1 MSLPPFAV
9 LGAGR
14 IGQAIS
20 HDLLENGAERVLVV
34 DVDEARSRALVERLG
49 SRRAEALSADLGTPS
64 SLRPVLSRVSS
75 VISAV
80 PYRLNLGL
88 AREVVAAGCHWTDLG
103 GNTEVVEATLALGAK
118 AKSRKACVIPDA
130 GLQPGFGNILA
141 GEIYRRLGGAEVLRV
156 LVGGLPQKPTGK
168 LKYMFVFSVE
178 GLLNEYEGRVRT
190 LYEKKLRIRKPLTE
204 IEAFPWKGFPELECF
219 HTSGSAS
226 TLPKSF
232 AGKVGRLEV
241 KTVRYVGHAAELK
254 RIFRA
259 VPKGKRAAFL
269 NEIVP
274 HAGRDLV
281 LMRVEGAYKGAKL
294 AYEMEDRFDAKTGL
308 TSMMRTTGFPASIV
322 AQLAA
327 KGELPP
333 GAVIQERD
341 VQALPVIEALS
352 DRGVHVTEVIPG

>member
-1 MSLPPFAV
+1 MPLPPFAV

-20 HDLLENGAERVLVV
+20 HDLLANGAERVLVV
-34 DVDEARSRALVERLG
+34 DVDVSRSDALVERLAD
-49 SRRAEALSADLGTPS
+49 RRVEAHSADLGRPE
-64 SLRPVLSRVSS
+64 SLKPVLSRVAS

-88 AREVVAAGCHWTDLG
+88 AREVVNAGCHWTDLG
-103 GNTEVVEATLALGAK
+103 GNTEVVEATLALGGK
-118 AKSRKACVIPDA
+118 AKKRKTCVIPDA

-141 GEIYRRLGGAEVLRV
+141 GEIYRRLKGADVLRV
-156 LVGGLPQKPTGK
+156 LVGGLPQEPKGK
-168 LKYMFVFSVE
+168 LKYLFVFSVE

-190 LYEKKLRIRKPLTE
+190 LFEKKLRVRKPLTE
-204 IEAFPWKGFPELECF
+204 IEAFRWDGFPELECF

-226 TLPKSF
+226 TLPGSF

-241 KTVRYVGHAAELK
+241 KTVRYTGHAAELK

-269 NEIVP
+269 DEMVP
-274 HAGRDLV
+274 HEGKDLV
-281 LMRVEGAYKGAKL
+281 LMRVEGSRGDRRMAF
-294 AYEMEDRFDAKTGL
+294 EMEDRYDVKTGL

-333 GAVIQERD
+333 GPVIQERD
-341 VQALPVIEALS
+341 VPAAPVIAGLAR
-352 DRGVHVTEVIPG
+352 RGIRVTSR